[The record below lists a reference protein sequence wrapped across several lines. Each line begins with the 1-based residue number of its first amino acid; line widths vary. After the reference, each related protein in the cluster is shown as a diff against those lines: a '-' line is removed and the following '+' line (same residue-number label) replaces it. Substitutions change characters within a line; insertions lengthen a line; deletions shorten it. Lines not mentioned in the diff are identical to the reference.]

1 MITGASDLW
10 RGGWLAI
17 SLAWVSV
24 GDFMQ
29 APQRAARR
37 VMRFG
42 VFEVDLHARE
52 LRKRGIKIGL
62 QQQPLRVL
70 ALLLE
75 HAGEVVTREDLRQ
88 AIWPAGTF
96 VEFDVGV
103 DAAIHKLRN
112 ALGDSAEN
120 PRLVETLPRRG
131 YRFIA
136 AVDGVVE
143 DQGSTVAEAVPLSK
157 RRPL

>member
-52 LRKRGIKIGL
+52 LRKRGIQIGL

-70 ALLLE
+70 SLLLA
-75 HAGEVVTREDLRQ
+75 HDGDVLTREDLRQ
-88 AIWPAGTF
+88 AIWSAGAF
-96 VEFDVGV
+96 VELSVGL
-103 DAAIHKLRN
+103 DAATRQLR
-112 ALGDSAEN
+112 
-120 PRLVETLPRRG
+120 
-131 YRFIA
+131 A
-136 AVDGVVE
+136 A
-143 DQGSTVAEAVPLSK
+143 
-157 RRPL
+157 